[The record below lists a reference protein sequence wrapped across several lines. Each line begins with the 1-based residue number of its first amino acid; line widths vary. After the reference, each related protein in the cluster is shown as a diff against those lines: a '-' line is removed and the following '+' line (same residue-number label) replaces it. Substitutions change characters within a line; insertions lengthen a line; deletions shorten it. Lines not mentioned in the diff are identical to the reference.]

1 VNALQTGGRSVT
13 LRACGV
19 IGRRGPAHQPPRTAT
34 VDQQTQL
41 LALAI
46 AVIVVIVAI
55 VLIMNRQ
62 RRDRREAAAESP
74 FATSTEGD
82 KRCPKCGMGNL
93 WTDRTCISCGTRL
106 KG

>member
-1 VNALQTGGRSVT
+1 
-13 LRACGV
+13 
-19 IGRRGPAHQPPRTAT
+19 

-46 AVIVVIVAI
+46 AVGVVVLAI
-55 VLIMNRQ
+55 ALILNRQ
-62 RRDRREAAAESP
+62 RRDRAETTQESP
-74 FATSTEGD
+74 FATSTEGE
-82 KRCPKCGMGNL
+82 KRCPKCGMGNM